1 MVCLFRDFVPGEA
14 EVVVRGMSWGDE
26 NTQSPSPQADL
37 DNYIDEKVKQ
47 LKSNGLIIEMRSKS
61 ETFSSDNQKNFF
73 LKSFHSPLF

>member
-1 MVCLFRDFVPGEA
+1 MCIRD
-14 EVVVRGMSWGDE
+14 RSWGDE

-73 LKSFHSPLF
+73 SEVVSLPFVLEGSFTGSVVVLE